1 MTHPT
6 GMAFAILNKC
16 DALHDCCVK
25 IKRGRRMKARSIG
38 KSLVFATTS
47 AGCQRIRQS
56 QFVGG
61 HDLAASDNRITKE
74 SVLFDDHEEYDD

>member
-1 MTHPT
+1 
-6 GMAFAILNKC
+6 
-16 DALHDCCVK
+16 
-25 IKRGRRMKARSIG
+25 MKARSIG
-38 KSLVFATTS
+38 KSLVFTTTS
-47 AGCQRIRQS
+47 AGCHSIRQS

>member
-1 MTHPT
+1 
-6 GMAFAILNKC
+6 
-16 DALHDCCVK
+16 
-25 IKRGRRMKARSIG
+25 MKALSIG

-47 AGCQRIRQS
+47 AGCQRFRQS